1 MAARVNSV
9 HRVAVCIEVFVQ
21 AEWVLVIARMRVAR
35 PEAASAGVQVAGA
48 EVVKAEVGVA
58 LLAGDGLLTLAFEM
72 MAGTA
77 VSKEMLSR
85 KEKAIQAV
93 SRAAGVSGMIG
104 GQYLDITLKPSKLTE
119 RKLEDLILKK
129 TGALIVAAVEIGA
142 LLGGA
147 RTNSRRLMA
156 EFGREIGLAFQVRD
170 DILDSRRSRLKKDP
184 YRPDAVTFFG
194 MEKAKEKLVELVG
207 RAIACLDEASLK
219 AEELR
224 WLARSLLNLKEESSH
239 G

>member
-1 MAARVNSV
+1 
-9 HRVAVCIEVFVQ
+9 
-21 AEWVLVIARMRVAR
+21 
-35 PEAASAGVQVAGA
+35 
-48 EVVKAEVGVA
+48 
-58 LLAGDGLLTLAFEM
+58 
-72 MAGTA
+72 
-77 VSKEMLSR
+77 
-85 KEKAIQAV
+85 
-93 SRAAGVSGMIG
+93 
-104 GQYLDITLKPSKLTE
+104 
-119 RKLEDLILKK
+119 
-129 TGALIVAAVEIGA
+129 
-142 LLGGA
+142 
-147 RTNSRRLMA
+147 MA